1 MGEQKTL
8 TDQLVRSIAK
18 TYKTYTAVLSSV
30 LLPFAQLKADPSET
44 RDALAKVREIVLRL
58 NVIATA
64 WARAS
69 IRQAYESKRKEIR
82 AAAKAV
88 GNLETGKEVDRE
100 GTIKRRAAKV
110 AEEFIK
116 VNASILG
123 TVSEFMA
130 AYSQAFSAVDA
141 ARQNEQ
147 IQAMNA
153 GMAKVMEKKVG
164 YYLARGYSEGAI
176 ARKLRSYLE
185 QLVKGENFIEING
198 RQYQLKA
205 LAENIARSELHEA
218 YVEATIDECRKW
230 DNDLVQFSRHDSPCE
245 LCAALEGMVFSI
257 SGTDPDFPPLD
268 SPVTVQTAKGEVEV
282 DPKFPHY
289 SCEHNLNPVTRNILE
304 AAGEL

>member
-1 MGEQKTL
+1 MGEQKKL
-8 TDQLVRSIAK
+8 TDQLVGTIAK

-30 LLPFAQLKADPSET
+30 LRPFAQLKAEPSET

-69 IRQAYESKRKEIR
+69 IRQAYESKRKEISV
-82 AAAKAV
+82 AAKAV
-88 GNLETGKEVDRE
+88 GNLETGKEIDRE
-100 GTIKRRAAKV
+100 GTIKRQAAKT

-130 AYSQAFSAVDA
+130 AYNQAFGAVEA
-141 ARQNEQ
+141 VKQNEQ
-147 IQAMNA
+147 VQAMNA
-153 GMAKVMEKKVG
+153 GMAKIMEKKVG

-176 ARKLRSYLE
+176 SRKLRSYLE
-185 QLVKGENFIEING
+185 KLVKGEDFIEING

-205 LAENIARSELHEA
+205 LAENMARSELHEA
-218 YVEATIDECRKW
+218 YVEATVDECRKW
-230 DNDLVQFSRHDSPCE
+230 DNDLVQMSRHDDPCG

-268 SPVTVQTAKGEVEV
+268 STVTVQTAKGAVEV
-282 DPKFPHY
+282 DPKFPHNM
-289 SCEHNLNPVTRNILE
+289 CEHGLNPVTRNILE